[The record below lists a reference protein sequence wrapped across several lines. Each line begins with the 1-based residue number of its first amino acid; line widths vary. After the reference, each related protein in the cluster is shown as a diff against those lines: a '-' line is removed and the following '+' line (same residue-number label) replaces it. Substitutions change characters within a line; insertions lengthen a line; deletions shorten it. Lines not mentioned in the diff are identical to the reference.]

1 MKKQLLTILS
11 IFMFSSLAA
20 QNTVG
25 LLSYN
30 PSQSYDGYT
39 MIYPHNQPD
48 VFLLNNCGELVH
60 TWVDSSNFRPG
71 NTAYITTEGKLVKTK
86 RDATVTDDPIWAGGG
101 GEIIEIRDWDNN
113 LEWSYTLN
121 DSTGR
126 FHHDIALT
134 PAKTILA
141 IAWEYISF
149 EDAVAAGRDSATLSQ
164 GALWPER
171 IIEIDPTTNDII
183 WQWRAWDHLI
193 QDHDS
198 TKANYGVVAD
208 NPGKINLNYDNTGG
222 EADWL
227 HANALDYDPQNKQ
240 ILISIPEFHEIWII
254 DHSTTTAEA
263 ASSTGGLSG
272 KGGDLMYRWGNPA
285 AYNKGTVDDQ
295 KLFYQHDAQW
305 VTDFAPAN
313 GMISLFNNRI
323 ASDYS
328 GFSLLEPAWEMY
340 EWSYV
345 QDADDVYLPSE
356 LNYTRLHPDTFALY
370 STGLSS
376 MQLLPNGNTLVT
388 SGRFGYT
395 FEITEDDEIVWEYK
409 TPRKGTNPVT
419 QGDTLVINNNLTFRS
434 KRFSLDYDGFSGR
447 DLSPKGYIEL
457 EPDTTF
463 CDNIMST
470 VQSILFHDLK
480 IYPNPA
486 QDMLVIEWEEGYNVD
501 INIYDFL
508 GREVAHF
515 MGTGGKVYKD
525 ISHLPTGVYYIAIKN
540 REAQKLIISR

>member
-1 MKKQLLTILS
+1 MIKQILTLVTFCIVS
-11 IFMFSSLAA
+11 NVAA

-25 LLSYN
+25 LLSYD

-48 VFLLNNCGELVH
+48 VFLLNNCGEVVH
-60 TWVDSSNFRPG
+60 TWIDSSNFRPG
-71 NTAYITTEGKLVKTK
+71 NTAYLTAEGKLIKTK

-121 DSTGR
+121 DSLGR
-126 FHHDIALT
+126 LHHDIAIT
-134 PAKTILA
+134 NENTILA

-149 EDAVAAGRDSATLSQ
+149 DDAVAAGRDTATMAQ
-164 GALWPER
+164 GALWPDK
-171 IIEIDPTTNDII
+171 IIEIDPETNAII
-183 WQWRAWDHLI
+183 WEWRAWEHLI

-198 TKANYGVVAD
+198 TKANYGVIAD

-222 EADWL
+222 EADW
-227 HANALDYDPQNKQ
+227 HHSNAIDYDPQNKQ
-240 ILISIPEFHEIWII
+240 ILLSVPEFHEIWII
-254 DHSTTTAEA
+254 DHSTTAAEA
-263 ASSTGGLSG
+263 STSAGGLSG

-295 KLFYQHDAQW
+295 KLFYQHDPSW

-313 GMISLFNNRI
+313 GMISVFNNRI
-323 ASDYS
+323 AADYS

-340 EWSYV
+340 EWAYV
-345 QDADDVYLPSE
+345 QDANDVYLPSD
-356 LNYTRLHPDTFALY
+356 LNYTRLHPDTTALF

-395 FEITEDDEIVWEYK
+395 FEITEDDEIVWEFK
-409 TPRKGTNPVT
+409 TPRRGTNPAT
-419 QGDTLVINNNLTFRS
+419 QGDTLAINNNLTFRS
-434 KRFSLDYDGFSGR
+434 TRFSLDYAAFDGR
-447 DLSPKGYIEL
+447 DLTPKGYMEL

-463 CDNIMST
+463 CDNIMSS
-470 VQSILFHDLK
+470 VRSILFHDLK
-480 IYPNPA
+480 VYPNPA

-501 INIYDFL
+501 INMYDFL
-508 GREVAHF
+508 GREVANF
-515 MGTGGKVYKD
+515 MGTGGKVYRD
-525 ISHLPTGVYYIAIKN
+525 ISTLPTGVYYIAIKN

>member
-1 MKKQLLTILS
+1 MIKQILTLVAFCIVS
-11 IFMFSSLAA
+11 NVAA

-25 LLSYN
+25 LLSYD

-48 VFLLNNCGELVH
+48 VFLLNNCGEIVH
-60 TWVDSSNFRPG
+60 SWVDSSNFRPG
-71 NTAYITTEGKLVKTK
+71 NTAYLRPDGKLVKTK
-86 RDATVTDDPIWAGGG
+86 RDATVTDDVIWAGGG

-113 LEWSYTLN
+113 LEWTYTLN
-121 DSTGR
+121 DSLGR

-134 PAKTILA
+134 PDNTILA
-141 IAWEYISF
+141 IAWEYINF
-149 EDAVAAGRDSATLSQ
+149 DEAVAAGRDTATMAQ
-164 GALWPER
+164 GALWPDK
-171 IIEIDPTTNDII
+171 IIEIDPTTNAII
-183 WQWRAWDHLI
+183 WEWRAWEHLI

-222 EADWL
+222 EADWH
-227 HANALDYDPQNKQ
+227 HANAIDYDPQNKQ
-240 ILISIPEFHEIWII
+240 ILLSVPEFHEIWII
-254 DHSTTTAEA
+254 DHSTTAAEVA
-263 ASSTGGLSG
+263 TSAGGLSG

-285 AYNKGTVDDQ
+285 AYNKGTADDQ
-295 KLFYQHDAQW
+295 KLFYQHDPSW

-313 GMISLFNNRI
+313 GMISIFNNRI
-323 ASDYS
+323 AADYS

-340 EWSYV
+340 EWAYV
-345 QDADDVYLPSE
+345 QDANDVYLPSD
-356 LNYTRLHPDTFALY
+356 LNYTRLHPDTTALF

-395 FEITEDDEIVWEYK
+395 FEITEDDEIVWEFK
-409 TPRKGTNPVT
+409 TPRRGTNPAT

-434 KRFSLDYDGFSGR
+434 TRFSLDYAAFDGR
-447 DLSPKGYIEL
+447 DLTAKGYMEL

-463 CDNIMST
+463 CDNIMSS
-470 VQSILFHDLK
+470 VNSILFHDLK
-480 IYPNPA
+480 VYPNPA

-501 INIYDFL
+501 INMYDFL
-508 GREVAHF
+508 GREVATF
-515 MGTGGKVYKD
+515 MGTGGKVYRD
-525 ISHLPTGVYYIAIKN
+525 ISTLPTGVYYIAIKN

>member
-1 MKKQLLTILS
+1 MIKQILTLVAFCIVSNLV
-11 IFMFSSLAA
+11 A

-25 LLSYN
+25 LLSYD

-48 VFLLNNCGELVH
+48 VFLLNNCGEIVH

-71 NTAYITTEGKLVKTK
+71 NTAYLRPDGKLVKTK
-86 RDATVTDDPIWAGGG
+86 RDATVTDDVIWAGGG

-113 LEWSYTLN
+113 LEWTYTLN
-121 DSTGR
+121 DSLGR
-126 FHHDIALT
+126 LHHDIALT
-134 PAKTILA
+134 PDNTILA

-149 EDAVAAGRDSATLSQ
+149 DEAVAAGRDTATMAQ
-164 GALWPER
+164 GALWPDK
-171 IIEIDPTTNDII
+171 IIEIDPATDAII
-183 WQWRAWDHLI
+183 WEWRAWEHLI

-222 EADWL
+222 EADWH
-227 HANALDYDPQNKQ
+227 HANAIDYDPQNKQ
-240 ILISIPEFHEIWII
+240 ILLSVPEFHEIWII
-254 DHSTTTAEA
+254 DHSTTAAEVA
-263 ASSTGGLSG
+263 TSAGGLSG

-285 AYNKGTVDDQ
+285 AYNKGTAADQ
-295 KLFYQHDAQW
+295 KLFYQHDPSW
-305 VTDFAPAN
+305 VTGFAPAN
-313 GMISLFNNRI
+313 GMISVFNNRI
-323 ASDYS
+323 AADYS
-328 GFSLLEPAWEMY
+328 GFSLLDPAWEMY
-340 EWSYV
+340 EWAYV
-345 QDADDVYLPSE
+345 QDANDVYLPSD
-356 LNYTRLHPDTFALY
+356 LTYTRLHPDTTALF

-395 FEITEDDEIVWEYK
+395 FEITEDDEIVWEFK
-409 TPRKGTNPVT
+409 TPRRGTNPAT
-419 QGDTLVINNNLTFRS
+419 QGDTLAINNNLTFRS
-434 KRFSLDYDGFSGR
+434 TRFSLDYAAFDGR
-447 DLSPKGYIEL
+447 DLTPKGYMEL
-457 EPDTTF
+457 EPDTSF
-463 CDNIMST
+463 CDNIMSS
-470 VQSILFHDLK
+470 VNAILFHDLK

-508 GREVAHF
+508 GRDVATF
-515 MGTGGKVYKD
+515 MGTGGKVYRD
-525 ISHLPTGVYYIAIKN
+525 ISALPNGVYYIAIRN